1 MGVQTVVARLRT
13 VRRRPRSWLAVS
25 LIVVLELGAG
35 IPTTTASATTAEVD
49 AVVAPPL
56 PPGASFGAPLAASE
70 RLDVDVVLR
79 PRDPVGLARLAG
91 AVSTPGSS
99 RDRQYLTRDEFA
111 SEFGATSSD
120 IDTVDR
126 ALRSLGLEPGPP
138 STNRLV
144 IPVSGTVEAVQ
155 RAFHVGLR
163 HVSIADK
170 PDAYT
175 TSNVAVVPGSLIGN
189 VQGIV
194 GLTNVMQPRSLARPL
209 TTASETGA
217 RLVAHGSAASVPRV
231 TSADTGATACA
242 TVKTLANTDA
252 ASDHVYPNSD
262 TVLDSSYGLSSLYAS
277 GDIGAGVTVALYEV
291 GGYTPSD
298 IVGFQGCYGTNAMVN
313 TVNVD
318 GGPGAGYLSDYRSVA
333 ESELDIETVIGTAP
347 AAVVDVYQ
355 GPDVSSATD
364 QNQLDIWNRIISD
377 DTAQVVS
384 VSWALCERYVA
395 DDPSF
400 VSAQNILFEEAATQG
415 QSILAAAGDTG
426 SAGCIRTDNAITS
439 LYVSNPASSPWVT
452 GVGGT
457 ENIAFASQYLA
468 SVGTTVPA
476 EEGAWNDGCS
486 DGTVDDSCAGGG
498 GGVSILSPRP
508 TWQNGP
514 GVDNPEYPNLGREV
528 PDVSASADYNRYPYL
543 LYDTDQ
549 LGGWSLNGG
558 TSAAAPLW
566 AGVLAL
572 VDARCQSVG
581 VSPVGFA
588 DPILYADAVQHPA
601 DFYDVTAASGAD
613 IGTPPDNDVPG
624 TNNGAYPA
632 TIGYDMADGLGTP
645 HGATLATDLCQSSAP
660 AAPSAVHAV
669 SDATEHGSGSLT
681 VVFASGED
689 NGAPI
694 TAFTVTC
701 ASNDGGATERAVLD
715 AAIAA
720 PVDVNGVTTK
730 KRYRCT
736 TTATNARGTSPPSAM
751 SASVTV
757 GAPGQPAKPVV
768 SRIGTGHVKVSFTN
782 PAGNGAPLT
791 SFKAVC
797 ASSNGG
803 VARGKTGRAGPLGV
817 SGLTRSRTYSCNV
830 RATNRRGTGQP
841 SAQSSPLI
849 A

>member
-1 MGVQTVVARLRT
+1 LV
-13 VRRRPRSWLAVS
+13 
-25 LIVVLELGAG
+25 VVLQLGPG
-35 IPTTTASATTAEVD
+35 LPTTTASATTVERVD
-49 AVVAPPL
+49 RIVVSPSL
-56 PPGASFGAPLAASE
+56 PPNASFGTPLAASR
-70 RLDVDVVLR
+70 RLDLDVVLR
-79 PRDPVGLARLAG
+79 PRDPVGLARLAS
-91 AVSTPGSS
+91 AVSTPGAS
-99 RDRQYLTRDEFA
+99 RYRQYLTRDEFA
-111 SEFGATSSD
+111 NEFGATPND

-126 ALRSLGLEPGPP
+126 VLRSLGLEPGQP

-144 IPVSGTVEAVQ
+144 IPVSGTVDAVQ
-155 RAFHVGLR
+155 RAFQVGLR

-170 PDAYT
+170 PDAYST
-175 TSNVAVVPGSLIGN
+175 PNVAVVPGNLIGY
-189 VQGIV
+189 VGGIV

-209 TTASETGA
+209 TPASATPDRPTG
-217 RLVAHGSAASVPRV
+217 HSSSPSVPHV
-231 TSADTGATACA
+231 VSGDTGATACS
-242 TVKTLANTDA
+242 TVKTLAATYA
-252 ASDHVYPNSD
+252 AADHVYPNSD
-262 TVLDSSYGLSSLYAS
+262 TVLDSFYGLSSLYS
-277 GDIGAGVTVALYEV
+277 SDDIGAGVTVAVYEV
-291 GGYTPSD
+291 GGYTPAD

-313 TVNVD
+313 PVNVD

-347 AAVVDVYQ
+347 GAVVDVYQ

-364 QNQLDIWNRIISD
+364 QNQLDIWNRIVSD

-400 VSAQNILFEEAATQG
+400 VSAQNMLFEEAATQG

-426 SAGCIRTDNAITS
+426 SAGCIRNDNAISS

-468 SVGTTVPA
+468 TIGTTVPA
-476 EEGAWNDGCS
+476 EEGAWNDGCA
-486 DGTVDDSCAGGG
+486 DGTIDDSCAGGG
-498 GGVSILSPRP
+498 GGISILSPRP
-508 TWQNGP
+508 TWQTGP

-566 AGVLAL
+566 AGVIAL

-581 VSPVGFA
+581 VSAVGFA
-588 DPILYADAVQHPA
+588 DPILYTDAVQHPT
-601 DFYDVTAASGAD
+601 DFYDVTTASGVD
-613 IGTPPDNDVPG
+613 IGTPPDNDVTG
-624 TNNGAYPA
+624 THNGAYPA
-632 TIGYDMADGLGTP
+632 TVGYDMADGLGTP
-645 HGATLATDLCQSSAP
+645 HGATLASDLCQSSAP
-660 AAPSAVHAV
+660 AAPTGVHAV
-669 SDATEHGSGSLT
+669 SDATDSRSGGLT
-681 VVFASGED
+681 VMFASGD
-689 NGAPI
+689 NDGAPI

-701 ASNDGGATERAVLD
+701 TSNDGGATERAVLD

-720 PVDVNGVTTK
+720 PVNVNGVTTK

-736 TTATNARGTSPPSAM
+736 TTATNLRGTSPPSAV
-751 SASVTV
+751 SAAVTV
-757 GAPGQPAKPVV
+757 GAPGQPAKPSV

-797 ASSNGG
+797 ASTNGG
-803 VARGKTGRAGPLGV
+803 AARGKTGTASPLGV
-817 SGLTRSRTYSCNV
+817 SGLTPSKTYSCNV
-830 RATNRRGTGQP
+830 RATNRRGTGQT
-841 SAQSSPLI
+841 SAQSSALI